1 MIIVVLL
8 IKLAKVSPWIYFKNA
23 NLIEKSGSLWKK
35 SHIKDDREILSF
47 SDTEIEKLKLHCYKN
62 PIFLKDVNIDI
73 KILSEKVSFHKWIL
87 I

>member
-1 MIIVVLL
+1 MIIVVLM
-8 IKLAKVSPWIYFKNA
+8 IELAKVSPWIYFKNA
-23 NLIEKSGSLWKK
+23 NLSEKSGSLWKK
-35 SHIKDDREILSF
+35 SHIKDREILSF